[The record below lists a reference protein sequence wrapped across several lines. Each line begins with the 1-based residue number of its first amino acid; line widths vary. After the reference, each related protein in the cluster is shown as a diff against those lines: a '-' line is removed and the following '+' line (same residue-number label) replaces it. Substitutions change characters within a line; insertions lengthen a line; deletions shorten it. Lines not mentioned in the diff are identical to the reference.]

1 MMLLLTLDVAV
12 LSSRLKRIY
21 SIVCLLIALT
31 AVSYAAEQPR
41 KCIAAPFVS
50 GGVTVNG
57 SFPIFLFKN

>member
-1 MMLLLTLDVAV
+1 MMRLLSLDVAV
-12 LSSRLKRIY
+12 LSSRLKRIC

-31 AVSYAAEQPR
+31 AGVAEQPR

>member
-1 MMLLLTLDVAV
+1 MHLLTLDVAV
-12 LSSRLKRIY
+12 LSFRLKRFCAMF
-21 SIVCLLIALT
+21 CLLMALT
-31 AVSYAAEQPR
+31 AVSYAVEQPR

>member
-1 MMLLLTLDVAV
+1 MMRLLTLDVAV
-12 LSSRLKRIY
+12 LSSRLKRIC
-21 SIVCLLIALT
+21 SIVCLLMALT
-31 AVSYAAEQPR
+31 AVAAEQPR